1 MNTEQDVNPPPKK
14 RGRPPKNRTT
24 MNLDDYVE
32 GTGHIGEQMM
42 YRRRLKCHSMIYY
55 DGDGRFNMTK
65 DKILLPISV
74 LEAISSMDIENPYI
88 FEISKVG
95 MEGIRTYCGV
105 QEFVYTGGEHMFIPP
120 NIMEKLYLEEGEN
133 VDIKSIKMK
142 KIEFLKLK
150 PMSMDFLE
158 IEEPK
163 VILEEAFKNYTCI
176 TEGDMIN
183 FEYGGI
189 PMQVEVTEVRPDG
202 RAMVL
207 LDTEC
212 EVDFEPPVGYEEHIR
227 KVKEE
232 QEMIMKK
239 IEEEEKMKSLGPRE
253 VQRAVVKEEEVKAP
267 SVFSRLQ
274 QIQQQSTTPQRK
286 SIVDTSK
293 FSQTKNFSAFSG
305 KGNRM

>member
-1 MNTEQDVNPPPKK
+1 MNQEENVVKPPPKK

-32 GTGHIGEQMM
+32 GQGLHMI

-55 DGDGRFNMTK
+55 DGEGRYENTK

-74 LEAISSMDIENPYI
+74 LEAISSMDIEHPYI
-88 FEISKVG
+88 FELSKVG
-95 MEGIRTYCGV
+95 IEGLKTYGGV
-105 QEFVYTGGEHMFIPP
+105 QEFIYTGGEHMYLPK
-120 NIMEKLYLEEGEN
+120 NIMDKLYLEEGEN
-133 VDIKSIKMK
+133 VDIQSIKMK
-142 KIEFLKLK
+142 KIEYLKLK

-176 TEGDMIN
+176 MEGDMIG

-189 PMQVEVTEVRPDG
+189 PMRVEVTEVRPDG

-212 EVDFEPPVGYEEHIR
+212 EVDFEPPVGYEEHMK

-232 QEMIMKK
+232 QETIMKK
-239 IEEEEKMKSLGPRE
+239 IQEEEENKKSGPRE
-253 VQRAVVKEEEVKAP
+253 VQKAVVKEEEVKTP
-267 SVFSRLQ
+267 SVFQRLQ
-274 QIQQQSTTPQRK
+274 QIQQSTPLQRK
-286 SIVDTSK
+286 SLVDTSK

-305 KGNRM
+305 KGNSLK